1 MIEIVDRDLDRNTGD
16 DHEKKEQIVML
27 INR

>member
-1 MIEIVDRDLDRNTGD
+1 MIEIVVRDLDRNTGD